1 MHLLKIL
8 LLFTIINIGLF
19 VAYFLLQYFSKAPLL
34 TKILKFIQNKVT
46 MWFQF
51 YLVLESY
58 LFLFLLSIR
67 QLVVQPE

>member
-46 MWFQF
+46 M
-51 YLVLESY
+51 
-58 LFLFLLSIR
+58 
-67 QLVVQPE
+67 